1 MIMTTYTEQE
11 LPGISLTT
19 GNTQFPVTAI
29 DINGAVDGDGV
40 IWTVEATFEN
50 PLDDAPA
57 EAVFTLPLPF
67 GAAVTGMTMKI
78 GDREVAAEIK
88 EREAARI
95 EYEEAKDQGHSA
107 AIVEQQ
113 RAEIFTITVGNIHPG
128 EAISVAIEMH
138 DRAAIDGTQASV
150 RFPTMIKERYMPAGV
165 PDESTITPPR
175 RVGNSPLRA
184 TVTISFSE
192 PAKDLICET
201 VPSAQITPAQVS
213 ITDFGLTG
221 DIILHWT
228 LPAAFAQAKWVADTD
243 DKDMGTLEVNIRVEK
258 DKKVVRRRKAVQV
271 MLDRSGSMS
280 GSNLEWAHRILDD
293 LIASLNENDL
303 IHILAFDDQVDVLAT
318 TEHGFVPATRA
329 SKQALRKELATI
341 RARGG
346 TELTEAFEV
355 GGAALAMLDDL
366 KDSADIERIAL
377 IITDGAYGDEAAAVA
392 HREKDLKG
400 ARVIA
405 VAVGEDANGFLEVLA
420 ANGICVFVSSQ
431 QGLAEASA
439 KVMSRVATAAHSKAR
454 LEAKGLTDQAPSHAP
469 DIYPETIVTLSGRMP
484 RPQQGDQVVVNA
496 DSGHVITLP
505 ITISTDAST
514 TTRWASQH
522 IKSLDYGMM
531 SSDFAASGMDSHDA
545 LEKKIV
551 EMSVKYKVLSK
562 YTAWLAVDRSRT
574 TDQVI
579 VRTLVQPVYDNFSM
593 DSFHGG
599 VLFQAALHQ
608 TVARAP
614 RPMVANF
621 LAMDSMN
628 SFNGSS
634 GYIPFGQKL
643 ALDMLNTLVTYLE
656 AMLETLAD
664 GDTITPEQWVE
675 LNDAINY
682 WLGDVEPTTLGL
694 RTFNKIKNRI
704 VKVQDSE
711 QSSTKAQAKAAKNL
725 IAIIAESQKAA
736 GSRNPW
742 TEDF

>member
-1 MIMTTYTEQE
+1 
-11 LPGISLTT
+11 
-19 GNTQFPVTAI
+19 
-29 DINGAVDGDGV
+29 
-40 IWTVEATFEN
+40 
-50 PLDDAPA
+50 
-57 EAVFTLPLPF
+57 
-67 GAAVTGMTMKI
+67 
-78 GDREVAAEIK
+78 
-88 EREAARI
+88 
-95 EYEEAKDQGHSA
+95 
-107 AIVEQQ
+107 
-113 RAEIFTITVGNIHPG
+113 
-128 EAISVAIEMH
+128 
-138 DRAAIDGTQASV
+138 V
-150 RFPTMIKERYMPAGV
+150 RFPTIIKERYTPAGV
-165 PDESTITPPR
+165 PDASTITPPR
-175 RVGNSPLRA
+175 RTGRSPLRA

-201 VPSAQITPAQVS
+201 VPSAQITPTQVS

-228 LPAAFAQAKWVADTD
+228 LPVAIAVAKWVADTD
-243 DKDMGTLEVNIRVEK
+243 NQDMGTLEVNIRVEQ

-293 LIASLNENDL
+293 LIASLTDNDL

-318 TEHGFVPATRA
+318 TEHGFVPVTRA

-346 TELTEAFEV
+346 TELTEAFKV
-355 GGAALAMLDDL
+355 GGAALTMLDDL
-366 KDSADIERIAL
+366 EDSADIERIAL
-377 IITDGAYGDEAAAVA
+377 IITDGAYGDESSAVA

-439 KVMSRVATAAHSKAR
+439 KVQSRVATAAHSKAR
-454 LEAKGLTDQAPSHAP
+454 LEATGLTDQAPSHAP

-484 RPQQGDQVVVNA
+484 RPQEGDQVVVNA

-505 ITISTDAST
+505 ISISTDGSV

-522 IKSLDYGMM
+522 IKSLDYEMM
-531 SSDFAASGMDSHDA
+531 ASDFSGDVVTAREKLEA
-545 LEKKIV
+545 LIV

-562 YTAWLAVDRSRT
+562 YTAWLAIDRSRT

-579 VRTLVQPVYDNFSM
+579 VRTLVQPVYDRM

-599 VLFQAALHQ
+599 VLFHAALHQ
-608 TVARAP
+608 TMPRAS
-614 RPMVANF
+614 RPMVANSF
-621 LAMDSMN
+621 AMDSLY
-628 SFNGSS
+628 SFTGSS

-664 GDTITPEQWVE
+664 GDTIAPEQWVE

-682 WLGDVEPTTLGL
+682 WLGDVEPTTLGV

-704 VKVQDSE
+704 VKVQASE

-725 IAIIAESQKAA
+725 IAVIAESQKAA

>member
-19 GNTQFPVTAI
+19 GDTEFPVTAI

-57 EAVFTLPLPF
+57 EAVFTLPLPV

-107 AIVEQQ
+107 AIMEQQ

-128 EAISVAIEMH
+128 EAISVVIELH
-138 DRAAIDGTQASV
+138 DRAAIDGTKASL
-150 RFPTMIKERYMPAGV
+150 RFPTMIKERYTPAGV

-175 RVGNSPLRA
+175 RTGRSPLRA

-192 PAKDLICET
+192 PAQDMICET
-201 VPSAQITPAQVS
+201 VPTAQITPTQVS

-228 LPAAFAQAKWVADTD
+228 IPAAFAHAKWVADTD
-243 DKDMGTLEVNIRVEK
+243 NQDMGTLEVNIRVEE

-280 GSNLEWAHRILDD
+280 GTNLDWAHRILDD
-293 LIASLNENDL
+293 LIASLTDNDL

-346 TELTEAFEV
+346 TELTEAFKV
-355 GGAALAMLDDL
+355 GGAALTMLDDL
-366 KDSADIERIAL
+366 EDSADIERIAL
-377 IITDGAYGDEAAAVA
+377 IITDGAYGDESSAVA

-439 KVMSRVATAAHSKAR
+439 KVMSRVATAAHSRAR
-454 LEAKGLTDQAPSHAP
+454 LEATGLTDQAPSHAP
-469 DIYPETIVTLSGRMP
+469 DIYPKTIVTLSGRIP
-484 RPQQGDQVVVNA
+484 RPQEGDQVVVNA

-505 ITISTDAST
+505 ISISTDGSV
-514 TTRWASQH
+514 TTRWASQR
-522 IKSLDYGMM
+522 IKSLDYEMM
-531 SSDFAASGMDSHDA
+531 ASDFSGDVVTAREKLEA
-545 LEKKIV
+545 LIV
-551 EMSVKYKVLSK
+551 AMSVKYKVLSK

-579 VRTLVQPVYDNFSM
+579 VRTLVQPVYDGIN
-593 DSFHGG
+593 FHGG

-608 TVARAP
+608 TMPRAS
-614 RPMVANF
+614 RPMVAN
-621 LAMDSMN
+621 LIAVDSLN
-628 SFNGSS
+628 SFTGSS

-704 VKVQDSE
+704 VKVQESE

-725 IAIIAESQKAA
+725 IAVIAESQKAA

>member
-11 LPGISLTT
+11 LPGISLAT
-19 GNTQFPVTAI
+19 GDTDFPVTAI
-29 DINGAVDGDGV
+29 DINGAIDGDGV
-40 IWTVEATFEN
+40 TWSVAATFEN
-50 PLDDAPA
+50 PISDEPA
-57 EAVFTLPLPF
+57 EAVFTLPLPV

-107 AIVEQQ
+107 AIMEQQ

-128 EAISVAIEMH
+128 EAISVVIELH

-150 RFPTMIKERYMPAGV
+150 RFPTMIKERYTPTGV
-165 PDESTITPPR
+165 PDASTITPPR
-175 RVGNSPLRA
+175 RTGSSPVRA
-184 TVTISFSE
+184 TVAISFSE

-201 VPSAQITPAQVS
+201 VPSALVAPTHVS

-228 LPAAFAQAKWVADTD
+228 LPVAIATAKWVADTD
-243 DKDMGTLEVNIRVEK
+243 DQDMGTLEVNIRVEQ

-280 GSNLEWAHRILDD
+280 GTNLEWAHRILDD
-293 LIASLNENDL
+293 LIASLTDNDL
-303 IHILAFDDQVDVLAT
+303 IHILAFDDQVDVLPT

-346 TELTEAFEV
+346 TELTEAFKV
-355 GGAALAMLDDL
+355 GGAALAMLNDL
-366 KDSADIERIAL
+366 EDSADIERIAL

-392 HREKDLKG
+392 HREKDLNG

-420 ANGICVFVSSQ
+420 AHGICVFVSSQ

-439 KVMSRVATAAHSKAR
+439 KVQSRVATAAHSKAR
-454 LEAKGLTDQAPSHAP
+454 LEATGLMDQAPSHAP
-469 DIYPETIVTLSGRMP
+469 DIYPETVVTLSGRMP
-484 RPQQGDQVVVNA
+484 RPHQGDQVVVNA

-522 IKSLDYGMM
+522 IKSLDYEMM
-531 SSDFAASGMDSHDA
+531 ASDFSGDVVTAREKLEA
-545 LEKKIV
+545 LIV
-551 EMSVKYKVLSK
+551 AMSVKYKVLSK

-579 VRTLVQPVYDNFSM
+579 VRTLVQPVYDRM

-608 TVARAP
+608 TVPRAP

-621 LAMDSMN
+621 IAMDSLN
-628 SFNGSS
+628 SFTGSS

-725 IAIIAESQKAA
+725 IAVIAESQKAA